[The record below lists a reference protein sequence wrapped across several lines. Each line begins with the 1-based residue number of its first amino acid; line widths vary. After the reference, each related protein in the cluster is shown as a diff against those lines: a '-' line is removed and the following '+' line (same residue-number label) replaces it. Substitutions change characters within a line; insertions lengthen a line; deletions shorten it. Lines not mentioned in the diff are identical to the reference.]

1 MSVKRTLKISLFAL
15 ALSSVCSLSTAFADD
30 AIPDPFAAV
39 KAQNSTAPAANQ
51 AQGVAPAPIVVP
63 EPPQFEAQ
71 SWVLMDYYSGRVI
84 CEQNSHEKIWP
95 ASLTKMMTAYVIG
108 MELKAGR
115 LHMDDDVTIT
125 EDAWAKKYTD
135 SSKMFIEVGRTIKV
149 GDLVRGII
157 IQSGNDACVA
167 MAIHLAGTQ
176 EGFVSVMNNY
186 AAQLGLKDTHF
197 SNVHGL
203 FDEMNYSSA
212 YDMSIMAR
220 ELVRHEKI
228 LEFSSIYEDYLRKN
242 TAKKFW
248 LVNTNKLVKFY
259 SYIDGLKTGYTGNAG
274 YCLTATGMKNDMRL
288 ISVVMGEQNTDNRT
302 TDTLAM
308 LDYGFNMYSIN
319 KVVNKDKSLGNVRVN
334 LGDIEN
340 VDIMLEEDITI
351 LNNNQ
356 KGKKNITYEINTN
369 NINAPVK
376 KGDVVG
382 KIDVYEE
389 GRYLYS
395 RDITVMNDIEKAN
408 IFKVFIRNL
417 RDIVG
422 VKV

>member
-1 MSVKRTLKISLFAL
+1 MRKIWIFIFLILFIPIRVYGEELNL
-15 ALSSVCSLSTAFADD
+15 AENAKSAILIEASTGEVMYQKNA
-30 AIPDPFAAV
+30 
-39 KAQNSTAPAANQ
+39 NERLAPASMTKIMSLILIMENIEN
-51 AQGVAPAPIVVP
+51 GNLKWNDIVVV
-63 EPPQFEAQ
+63 
-71 SWVLMDYYSGRVI
+71 SK
-84 CEQNSHEKIWP
+84 N
-95 ASLTKMMTAYVIG
+95 ASSMGGSQIFLETNEMMTV
-108 MELKAGR
+108 E
-115 LHMDDDVTIT
+115 
-125 EDAWAKKYTD
+125 
-135 SSKMFIEVGRTIKV
+135 
-149 GDLVRGII
+149 DLVKGICI
-157 IQSGNDACVA
+157 ASGNDATVA
-167 MAIHLAGTQ
+167 LAEKIAGT
-176 EGFVSVMNNY
+176 EKAFVKLMNDK
-186 AAQLGLKDTHF
+186 AKSLGLRNTNF
-197 SNVHGL
+197 MNSTGL
-203 FDEMNYSSA
+203 DAEGHYSSA

>member
-1 MSVKRTLKISLFAL
+1 MRKIWIFIFLILFIPIRVYGEELNL
-15 ALSSVCSLSTAFADD
+15 AENAKSAILIEASTGEILYQKNA
-30 AIPDPFAAV
+30 
-39 KAQNSTAPAANQ
+39 NERLAPASMTKIMSLILIMENIEN
-51 AQGVAPAPIVVP
+51 GNLKWNDIVVV
-63 EPPQFEAQ
+63 
-71 SWVLMDYYSGRVI
+71 SK
-84 CEQNSHEKIWP
+84 N
-95 ASLTKMMTAYVIG
+95 ASSMGGSQIFLETNEMMTV
-108 MELKAGR
+108 E
-115 LHMDDDVTIT
+115 
-125 EDAWAKKYTD
+125 
-135 SSKMFIEVGRTIKV
+135 
-149 GDLVRGII
+149 DLVKGICI
-157 IQSGNDACVA
+157 ASGNDATVA
-167 MAIHLAGTQ
+167 LAEKIAGT
-176 EGFVSVMNNY
+176 EKAFVKLMNDK
-186 AAQLGLKDTHF
+186 AKSLGLRNTNFMNSTGLDTEGH
-197 SNVHGL
+197 
-203 FDEMNYSSA
+203 YSSA
-212 YDMSIMAR
+212 HDMSVMAR

-248 LVNTNKLVKFY
+248 LVNTNRLVKFY

-288 ISVVMGEQNTDNRT
+288 ISVVMGEENTDNRT

>member
-1 MSVKRTLKISLFAL
+1 MRKIWIFIFLILFIPIRVYGEELNL
-15 ALSSVCSLSTAFADD
+15 AENAKSAILIEASTGEVMYQKNA
-30 AIPDPFAAV
+30 
-39 KAQNSTAPAANQ
+39 NERLAPASMTKIMSLILIMENIEN
-51 AQGVAPAPIVVP
+51 GNLKWNDIVVV
-63 EPPQFEAQ
+63 
-71 SWVLMDYYSGRVI
+71 SK
-84 CEQNSHEKIWP
+84 N
-95 ASLTKMMTAYVIG
+95 ASSMGGSQIFLETNEMMTV
-108 MELKAGR
+108 E
-115 LHMDDDVTIT
+115 
-125 EDAWAKKYTD
+125 
-135 SSKMFIEVGRTIKV
+135 
-149 GDLVRGII
+149 DLVKGICI
-157 IQSGNDACVA
+157 ASGNDATVA
-167 MAIHLAGTQ
+167 LAEKIAGT
-176 EGFVSVMNNY
+176 EKAFVKLMNDK
-186 AAQLGLKDTHF
+186 AKSLGLRNTNF
-197 SNVHGL
+197 MNSTGL
-203 FDEMNYSSA
+203 DAEGHYSSA

-248 LVNTNKLVKFY
+248 LVNTNRLVKFY

-288 ISVVMGEQNTDNRT
+288 ISVVMGEENTDNRT

-308 LDYGFNMYSIN
+308 LDYGFNMYSID

>member
-1 MSVKRTLKISLFAL
+1 MKKYYLIFLSLLFVFPISVFAEEEKSNELISNAVSGLLMEQSTGEILFEKDKDKQVPVASMTKMVAQTIILERIESGKIKWDDIVEVSKNAADMGGSQIYLTAGEKMSVRDLFKGISMA
-15 ALSSVCSLSTAFADD
+15 
-30 AIPDPFAAV
+30 
-39 KAQNSTAPAANQ
+39 
-51 AQGVAPAPIVVP
+51 
-63 EPPQFEAQ
+63 
-71 SWVLMDYYSGRVI
+71 
-84 CEQNSHEKIWP
+84 
-95 ASLTKMMTAYVIG
+95 
-108 MELKAGR
+108 
-115 LHMDDDVTIT
+115 
-125 EDAWAKKYTD
+125 
-135 SSKMFIEVGRTIKV
+135 
-149 GDLVRGII
+149 
-157 IQSGNDACVA
+157 SGNDATVA
-167 MAIHLAGTQ
+167 MAEYIAGD
-176 EGFVSVMNNY
+176 EASFVKLMNKKVKE
-186 AAQLGLKDTHF
+186 LGLKNTQFKNCTGLDEDGHF
-197 SNVHGL
+197 
-203 FDEMNYSSA
+203 SSA
-212 YDMSIMAR
+212 YDMAVIAR
-220 ELVRHEKI
+220 NLVNHEEI
-228 LEFSSIYEDYLRKN
+228 LKFSSVYEDYLREN
-242 TAKKFW
+242 TENKFW

-259 SYIDGLKTGYTGNAG
+259 SYIDGLKTGYTGDAG

-288 ISVVMGEQNTDNRT
+288 ISVVMGEENTDNRT

-308 LDYGFNMYSIN
+308 LDYGFNMYSID

-382 KIDVYEE
+382 KLDVYEE

-417 RDIVG
+417 RDIMG